1 VSVDTRHRIK
11 TEIERLSDLEEQ
23 HAHAVHRAIGGDAEA
38 SRERL
43 RLLDEIEAQKLTT
56 SELEGCL

>member
-1 VSVDTRHRIK
+1 MSSSIRYRIK

-38 SRERL
+38 SAERG
-43 RLLDEIEAQKLTT
+43 RLLDEIEAQRMKIKD
-56 SELEGCL
+56 LEAAL

>member
-1 VSVDTRHRIK
+1 MSFDTRHRIK

-38 SRERL
+38 SAERL
-43 RLLDEIEAQKLTT
+43 KLLDEIESQRLTIQ
-56 SELEGCL
+56 ELEAAL